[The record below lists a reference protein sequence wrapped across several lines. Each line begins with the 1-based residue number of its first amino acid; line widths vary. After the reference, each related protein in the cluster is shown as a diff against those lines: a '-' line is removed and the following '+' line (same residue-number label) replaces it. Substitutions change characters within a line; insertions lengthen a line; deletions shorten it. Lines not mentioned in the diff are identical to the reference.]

1 MKTLFILSLSLFC
14 LNILMPGEK
23 PTGDIR
29 VTVTSL
35 ASTKGQVLA
44 ALYNSSEGFPSNDSK
59 VYRSVSATA
68 EKPKT
73 TLTFKDIPYG
83 TYAIAIL
90 HDEDGDGEMDTNLL
104 GIPQEGYGASNNPDA
119 IFSAPTFEEA
129 RFELNESEK
138 NLLIHLRN

>member
-1 MKTLFILSLSLFC
+1 MKTFLILSLSLFC
-14 LNILMPGEK
+14 LNILMPEEE

-35 ASTKGQVLA
+35 ANTEGQLLA
-44 ALYNSSEGFPSNDSK
+44 ALYKSAEGFPSDNSK
-59 VYRSVSATA
+59 AYRAVSATT

-73 TLTFKDIPYG
+73 TLTFKDVPYG

-104 GIPQEGYGASNNPDA
+104 GIPQEGYGFSKNPGA
-119 IFSAPTFEEA
+119 TFSAPTFEEA
-129 RFELNESEK
+129 SFEIKQPAKS
-138 NLLIHLRN
+138 LLIHLRN